1 MSDQK
6 PKVQWYRCDECDP
19 PTNVYKLTVSPFDV
33 PRLGLFLPP
42 STVVEPLFFGCGNW
56 SIFEGDMHRMKPS
69 HWAEIVDEEP
79 VGIQFKFDWVKTCDR
94 PPAEHGGVVWARG
107 RELRIALFDGSKWRE
122 HAGCKEIEPPDWW
135 ASRWAELEGWESR
148 WIAQSAPA

>member
-19 PTNVYKLTVSPFDV
+19 PTNGYKLTVSPIDV

-42 STVVEPLFFGCGNW
+42 STVVGPLFFRDGNW
-56 SIFEGDMHRMKPS
+56 RIFEGDMHNRMKPS
-69 HWAEIVDEEP
+69 HWAAIVDEEP
-79 VGIQFKFDWVKTCDR
+79 VGTFQFKFDWVEASDH

-107 RELRIALFDGSKWRE
+107 RELRLALFDGSKWRE
-122 HAGCKEIEPPDWW
+122 HAGYEKIELPDWW
-135 ASRWAELEGWESR
+135 ASCWAELEE
-148 WIAQSAPA
+148 